1 MKQFYDTKRF
11 QNLHLQTILK
21 KVHIL
26 LSRDSI
32 FRTDIQVQDFSFFFF
47 KTNIHNIRSG
57 TVENI
62 IFAVIP
68 NVISIMS
75 PEKFISNKLLIAQ
88 NFEKHFCT
96 IPKHHISFM
105 MITSLQKMNIAAIMC
120 FASSSRLISFCC
132 TEIPPY
138 CICRDLI
145 NLVWIIS
152 ILPRPLTK
160 SQ

>member
-1 MKQFYDTKRF
+1 MKKIIFGMISKLTSANHIKKSTYTPLTRF
-11 QNLHLQTILK
+11 
-21 KVHIL
+21 HI
-26 LSRDSI
+26 SHRYSSSG
-32 FRTDIQVQDFSFFFF
+32 FFFFFF